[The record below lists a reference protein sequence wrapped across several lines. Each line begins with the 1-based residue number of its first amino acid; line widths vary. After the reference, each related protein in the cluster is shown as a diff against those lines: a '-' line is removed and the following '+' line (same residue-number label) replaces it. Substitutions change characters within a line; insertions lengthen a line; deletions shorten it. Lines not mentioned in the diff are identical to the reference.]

1 MTLLSHLMK
10 FFFKLK
16 KFGEK
21 IKKRINKVE
30 DKSREEDEMSF
41 LPKDIFERY
50 QFLVNPTGPAPAPPA
65 IHTATDEE
73 TKAFLLNAYSALPKV
88 PQVLFGNDSI
98 DKFFIIRYEIQKLKA
113 YQRII
118 MNTIESL
125 KYDFETTYVE
135 SIKYNITPNSDLNVF
150 TMKDLQYQPKILLQ
164 KLFFDE
170 TTRFSDFNIFIQF
183 YEQSFYH
190 LFHFQGNNSKQPFYY
205 KIIKDNYQGKPKV
218 FILQMLKDYIQTTK
232 MLQKLY
238 KQYWGILSYSS
249 IFDISQKPKIELFQN
264 MKSKYKN
271 DFNLNFHNDK
281 IYNETSMNTSG
292 NTNIPTPTE
301 SSNFFMLD
309 FETNMYEQTGNET
322 LYQQELINHL
332 RLSMTDMCENLKKI
346 YQSRKMNLYQLFI
359 HSFQL
364 DIATQEFIFYFM
376 KPKLFTQSLE
386 QKDKIY
392 SYINARIDVYNTFI
406 DEFMEWFVKAKMIST
421 GQRIEPPSFF
431 GQDKRLSEVYK
442 DFNEFFQ
449 ELFNIPSANR
459 LEKVKERLKEKYG
472 IIVETPSNA
481 SGVNNISNEE
491 YQALQDL
498 IAKLNTILKED

>member
-1 MTLLSHLMK
+1 
-10 FFFKLK
+10 
-16 KFGEK
+16 
-21 IKKRINKVE
+21 VE

-41 LPKDIFERY
+41 LPEDIFDRY
-50 QFLVNPTGPAPAPPA
+50 QFLVNPSAGNE
-65 IHTATDEE
+65 ATNDE

-88 PQVLFGNDSI
+88 PQVLFDTDSSKDSI

-113 YQRII
+113 YQRMI

-135 SIKYNITPNSDLNVF
+135 SMKYNITPNSELNVF

-164 KLFFDE
+164 KLFFDDE
-170 TTRFSDFNIFIQF
+170 KRFSDFNIFIQF

-205 KIIKDNYQGKPKV
+205 KVIKDNYQGKPKV

-238 KQYWGILSYSS
+238 REYWGILSYSS
-249 IFDISQKPKIELFQN
+249 VFDISQKPKIELFQN

-281 IYNETSMNTSG
+281 IYNETSLNTSG
-292 NTNIPTPTE
+292 NTNVLPPVE

-364 DIATQEFIFYFM
+364 DIATQEFIFYYM
-376 KPKLFTQSLE
+376 KPKLFTKSLE

-406 DEFMEWFVKAKMIST
+406 DEFMEWFKGVKGDIT
-421 GQRIEPPSFF
+421 VPSFY
-431 GQDKRLSEVYK
+431 GQDKKLSEVYK
-442 DFNEFFQ
+442 DFNNFFQ
-449 ELFNIPSANR
+449 ELFSESSANR
-459 LEKVKERLKEKYG
+459 LEKVKNKLKRDYG

-498 IAKLNTILKED
+498 IAKLDTILKED